1 LKQDKKG
8 EKIMETK
15 EAKVMKLTEK
25 STEVFNYVKSNEKV
39 SVTEL
44 STAVG
49 RNTRSVNANITDL
62 VKKGLATRV
71 KEDVEGEEKP
81 VTYVVLTAEGV
92 AFTA

>member
-1 LKQDKKG
+1 
-8 EKIMETK
+8 METK